1 MTRREVGT
9 RVEIPNESGKKPN
22 IASLQRIRVHLQNR
36 ETEPQVVRL
45 NFARDGGVSAITGL
59 VPLLRDSRQ
68 NPTGIPV
75 QISKNWHRRE
85 GKTFLYQG
93 GWLHALTMLKIP
105 GGFEG
110 DLEFCIARNLWGTVP
125 LASHAQLCLIGWG
138 TDQLWDQAAI
148 GSWGESICYD
158 PDVCLNRSVIDDVR
172 PLMVTQMNSTNGKWA
187 WTNNVGGGDFLVY
200 FNEADKKQF
209 LTGMRTAYLS
219 QGRT

>member
-1 MTRREVGT
+1 MTYDTARGWY

-187 WTNNVGGGDFLVY
+187 L
-200 FNEADKKQF
+200 DKQCRR
-209 LTGMRTAYLS
+209 G
-219 QGRT
+219 